1 MSRQHESFVDLCLN
15 GHETPAA
22 IDDYID
28 RWHDGDAKCSLPEFL
43 GFTPEE
49 YARYVEDPASL
60 SDILLARGAGRALT
74 QPKHRPSKV
83 G

>member
-1 MSRQHESFVDLCLN
+1 MSRQHESFVDLCLK
-15 GHETPAA
+15 GRETPAA

-28 RWHDGDAKCSLPEFL
+28 RWHEGDEECSLAEFL

-49 YARYVEDPASL
+49 YACYVADPASL
-60 SDILLARGAGRALT
+60 SGILLARGADRALT
-74 QPKHRPSKV
+74 PAKSRQSKA

>member
-1 MSRQHESFVDLCLN
+1 MSRQHESFVDLCLK
-15 GHETPAA
+15 GQEGPAA

-28 RWHDGDAKCSLPEFL
+28 RWHDGDEKCTLAEFL

-49 YARYVEDPASL
+49 YASYVEDPANL
-60 SDILLARGAGRALT
+60 SGILLARGAERALT
-74 QPKHRPSKV
+74 AADRRQSKA